1 MITEKSIRESIEA
14 SGVNVVKEAGF
25 VSIKSASDT
34 IVSPAPG
41 VIQFAERDGG
51 APRPLRVR
59 DLIPTVQATSGSVGF
74 FTTTR
79 EGSPAYVAEDGAKP
93 QMSFASELVTRP
105 LINFAGITKVTEE
118 CASDYPAL
126 VDHFQNSA
134 DEALNDIIDTQIITG
149 NGSTGQLSGLNREIS
164 GSTVS
169 IGLAIADLIRA
180 GYTPNGIMMRRD
192 IFAALIETPFT
203 GYRIVPEGSSLPI
216 GEAFA
221 LIADPSSGSGFAG
234 PSGLLEFS
242 PLRFMGLPIA
252 IMPMTSGGPSIIV
265 GDFRRATRLYTHGIE
280 RQIGRDDNDFSHD
293 RLTLRSSER
302 VALAVIDA
310 GGLRKASLM

>member
-1 MITEKSIRESIEA
+1 MITEQSIRESIEA
-14 SGVNVVKEAGF
+14 SGVSLSKDGGFIRVKDAD
-25 VSIKSASDT
+25 DT
-34 IVSPAPG
+34 ITSPSPG
-41 VIQFAERDGG
+41 EIQFAGRDGG

-79 EGSPAYVAEDGAKP
+79 DGSPAYVAEDGAKP

-105 LINFAGITKVTEE
+105 LINFAGITKITEE
-118 CASDYPAL
+118 CASDYPSL
-126 VDHFQNSA
+126 LDHFQNDA
-134 DEALNDIIDTQIITG
+134 DEALNDVIDTQIITG
-149 NGSTGQLSGLNREIS
+149 NGSTGQLSGLNSSIS

-169 IGLAIADLIRA
+169 IGLAVADLIRT

-192 IFAALIETPFT
+192 IFAALFETPFPQ
-203 GYRIVPEGSSLPI
+203 YRIDPDGGSIPI
-216 GEAFA
+216 GEALA
-221 LIADPSSGSGFAG
+221 LIAMPMYGSGFAG

-252 IMPMTSGGPSIIV
+252 IMPTTSGGPSIIV

-280 RQIGRDDNDFSHD
+280 RQIGRDDDDFSHD

-302 VALAVIDA
+302 VALAVLDA
-310 GGLRKASLM
+310 GGLRKASLS